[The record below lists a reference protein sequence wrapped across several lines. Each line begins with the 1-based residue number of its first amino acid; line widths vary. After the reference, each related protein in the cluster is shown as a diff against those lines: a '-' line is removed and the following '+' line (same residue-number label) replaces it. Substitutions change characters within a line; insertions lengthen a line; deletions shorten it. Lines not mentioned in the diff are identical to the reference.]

1 MLKNAELG
9 QIKLGEVGLEKFGKA
24 VDHTCTR
31 NDRPA
36 KNYF

>member
-1 MLKNAELG
+1 MLIHAELG

-24 VDHTCTR
+24 VDHICTR
-31 NDRPA
+31 NDMPA